1 MRVGRSKIV
10 LLTTLA
16 MLAFAGNSILGRLA
30 LKTTSIDPA
39 TYMSLR
45 LISAAAMLTLILR
58 FRATPKPVAGNWL
71 SALALFAYAV
81 GFSLSYMN
89 LTTGTGALL
98 LFAAV
103 QITMIGLSLWRGE
116 KMSPVQILGIVIAFA
131 GLVTLL
137 LPSIDTPPLAASAL
151 MIGAGVAW
159 GIYSLRGRGAGDP
172 TAVTAGNF
180 LRTVP
185 MTVIFSVL
193 MISHMQ
199 IANTGVIYALLSG
212 AITSGVGYS
221 IWYAALPLLKP
232 LQASIVQLSVPII
245 AAFGGIIFAGE
256 GLTLRLVLAATAVLG
271 GILLVTLEK
280 GRSAKF

>member
-1 MRVGRSKIV
+1 MQVSRSKIV

-45 LISAAAMLTLILR
+45 LVSAAGMLMLILR
-58 FRATPKPVAGNWL
+58 LRPTPTPVAGNWP

-81 GFSLSYMN
+81 GFSLSYMD
-89 LTTGTGALL
+89 LSAGTGALL

-103 QITMIGLSLWRGE
+103 QITMIGLSLWRGD
-116 KMSPVQILGIVIAFA
+116 KMSPLQILGIVIAFA
-131 GLVTLL
+131 GLVILL
-137 LPSIDTPPLAASAL
+137 LPNVDTPPLTASAL

-185 MTVIFSVL
+185 MAVIFSVL

-199 IANTGVIYALLSG
+199 ISSTGVIYALLSG
-212 AITSGVGYS
+212 AITSGLGYA

-232 LQASIVQLSVPII
+232 IQASIVQLSVPII
-245 AAFGGIIFAGE
+245 ASFGGVLFIGE
-256 GLTLRLVLAATAVLG
+256 GLTLRLVLTATAVLG
-271 GILLVTLEK
+271 GILLVMVER
-280 GRSAKF
+280 GRKQPA

>member
-1 MRVGRSKIV
+1 MPVSRSKAV

-30 LKTTSIDPA
+30 LKTTGIDPA
-39 TYMSLR
+39 SYMSLR
-45 LISAAAMLTLILR
+45 LISAAAMLMLILHLR
-58 FRATPKPVAGNWL
+58 RTPTPVAGNWP

-81 GFSLSYMN
+81 GFSLSYMD
-89 LTTGTGALL
+89 LSAGTGALL

-116 KMSPVQILGIVIAFA
+116 KMSPLQILGITMAFA
-131 GLVTLL
+131 GLIVLL
-137 LPSIDTPPLAASAL
+137 LPSFDTPPPTASAL

-185 MTVIFSVL
+185 MTLIFSML

-199 IANTGVIYALLSG
+199 IFSTGVIYALISG
-212 AITSGVGYS
+212 AITSGLGYA

-232 LQASIVQLSVPII
+232 IQASIVQLSVPII
-245 AAFGGIIFAGE
+245 ASFGGVLFIGE
-256 GLTLRLVLAATAVLG
+256 GLTLRLVLMAAAVLG
-271 GILLVTLEK
+271 GILLVMVER
-280 GRSAKF
+280 GRKQSA